1 MAKQQPKAA
10 EPSEV
15 GQSYSLVIERHAS
28 KPFWRLRER
37 ITSADGA
44 LVANTTT
51 EWQRFPEF
59 SPDFNMCHGR
69 LRRFLFGSDARMPQ
83 DLVKT

>member
-1 MAKQQPKAA
+1 MAKPTKPAA

-15 GQSYSLVIERHAS
+15 GQSYSLVIERHAN

-44 LVANTTT
+44 LVAETATKW
-51 EWQRFPEF
+51 ERAPEF
-59 SPDFNMCHGR
+59 FPDFNMCHGR
-69 LRRFLFGSDARMPQ
+69 MRRFLFGTDARMPV